1 VVAGTLQLTVVD
13 EVGAEEWRWLDDQLY
28 EFNVAA
34 SGIGDGRLLGVY
46 LRDGPG
52 ELVAGLHGWT
62 WAGWLEIRAV
72 WVREDGRGRGLG
84 RRLVEVAETEA
95 RARGCTRSLLDT
107 HTFQAPG
114 FYEKLGYAEIATIPD
129 YPPGG
134 ARHIFAKTLG

>member
-1 VVAGTLQLTVVD
+1 VGASTLELTVVD
-13 EVGAEEWRWLDDQLY
+13 DVGAEEWRWLEDRLY

-34 SGIGDGRLLGVY
+34 SGIGDGRLLGVQ
-46 LRDGPG
+46 LRNSAD
-52 ELVAGLHGWT
+52 EIVAALHGWT

-72 WVREDGRGRGLG
+72 WVREDARGRGLG
-84 RRLVEVAETEA
+84 RRLVEAAEAEA
-95 RARGCTRSLLDT
+95 RARGCRRSLLDT

-114 FYEKLGYAEIATIPD
+114 FYEKLGYAEVATIPD